1 MEFLKS
7 VFRAAFRAE
16 KTGWMSLKDHP
27 PRMVHALRAVT
38 AGIARVYA
46 VLPDVIARRRK
57 LQILLGLRERYS
69 SKPLFL
75 CFLLL
80 TFFFCAILPVWDS
93 DIKAYC
99 QSAPKAEYAGGENR
113 KPKRGVGNPNQD
125 RGGIVRVH
133 LAPFAF
139 ACLGAGVAAGLAVSA
154 IFHLLNI
161 YRVCEKI
168 KWEK

>member
-1 MEFLKS
+1 MGFLKS

-16 KTGWMSLKDHP
+16 KTGWMSLKNYP
-27 PRMVHALRAVT
+27 PRVVHALRAVT

-57 LQILLGLRERYS
+57 LQFLLGLRERYS

-93 DIKAYC
+93 DIKTYC
-99 QSAPKAEYAGGENR
+99 QSAPKTEYAGGKNR
-113 KPKRGVGNPNQD
+113 KPKNGVGNPNQD
-125 RGGIVRVH
+125 GSGIVRGH

-139 ACLGAGVAAGLAVSA
+139 ACLGAGVATGLAVSA
-154 IFHLLNI
+154 IFYLLNI
-161 YRVCEKI
+161 YHVCEKI
-168 KWEK
+168 KWEE